1 MQLTYDLPH
10 KVRLADAEEY
20 GINSF
25 DSFYGFAAGFLA
37 SNYDIQEMFVD
48 GILKIGGRDYE
59 ALGNMLEK
67 LAMLTKDV
75 NVTMTVSADPE
86 ELPAKVK
93 AFLK

>member
-1 MQLTYDLPH
+1 MPSNAANTEYSEI
-10 KVRLADAEEY
+10 VNNYAEARD
-20 GINSF
+20 I
-25 DSFYGFAAGFLA
+25 DQA
-37 SNYDIQEMFVD
+37 STTLD
-48 GILKIGGRDYE
+48 GMGLIGGRDYE

-67 LAMLTKDV
+67 LAILTKDV